1 MSVTTLH
8 SKHDKEWANRC
19 IWEFENLPTNSVFQ
33 AEELLHIVAYAL
45 EPKIRNW
52 SFWNMEWTVGSRGL
66 EHYELRRFGGHLQD
80 KVIFL
85 SENWKTYR
93 FKFVKDTCAQIDN
106 II

>member
-19 IWEFENLPTNSVFQ
+19 IWDFENLPTNSVFQ
-33 AEELLHIVAYAL
+33 AEELLHIVTYAL

-52 SFWNMEWTVGSRGL
+52 SFWNMEWTVRSRGL
-66 EHYELRRFGGHLQD
+66 EHYELRHFGGHLQD

-93 FKFVKDTCAQIDN
+93 FKFVKDTCAQI
-106 II
+106 I

>member
-33 AEELLHIVAYAL
+33 AEELLHIVTYAL